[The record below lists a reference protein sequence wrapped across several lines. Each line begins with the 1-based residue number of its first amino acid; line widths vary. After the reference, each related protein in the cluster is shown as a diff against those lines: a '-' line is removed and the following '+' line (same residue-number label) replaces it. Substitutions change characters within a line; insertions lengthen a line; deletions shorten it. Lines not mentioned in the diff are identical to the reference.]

1 MQLVYQK
8 YTACCLYNIP
18 KCSTKFLL
26 YKIFG
31 LKYVDTVNVLDLLFA
46 KSYTYNSLGF
56 DPLNCKNCSTT
67 SV

>member
-8 YTACCLYNIP
+8 YTAACCLCNIP

-31 LKYVDTVNVLDLLFA
+31 LKYIDTVNVLDLLFA
-46 KSYTYNSLGF
+46 KSYTYNSLS
-56 DPLNCKNCSTT
+56 LNRL
-67 SV
+67 